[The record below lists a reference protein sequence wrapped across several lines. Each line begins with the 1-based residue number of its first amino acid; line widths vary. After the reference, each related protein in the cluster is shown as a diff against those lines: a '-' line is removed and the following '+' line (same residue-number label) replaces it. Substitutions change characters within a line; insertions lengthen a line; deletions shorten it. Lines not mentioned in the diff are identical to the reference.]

1 MTVEH
6 QTASSEL
13 NASANGRSSP
23 SEAVSQDKLPRA
35 FPHTLT
41 ILLLVTVIVWVAAL
55 FIPSGQYQLDEDG
68 RPIAGSYKQIESPL
82 TFPERVTDLLLAPI
96 NGLYGV
102 KDPETGQ
109 IGPFNSGDLF
119 GAAQVFVFILTI
131 GGFMTVVF
139 ATGALDLGIAHLAHR
154 FRAQGTTLIV
164 TLSVLFALL
173 GSVMSWSDETLGMY
187 PLLIPLMLA
196 LGYDRMVAL
205 SVIFVAPSAGII
217 GSTVNPFK
225 IGIGADAAA
234 ISLGDGIGLRLLLLV
249 LATAAMIVYTVR
261 YANRVKADASK
272 SLVGI
277 TQADAELARQ
287 GTRDDLEPLS
297 LRHKIVI
304 GIVAF
309 TFLLL
314 TFSIIPWGSILHNTL
329 VDPETHETITE
340 AFAWELGWWLPELSV
355 MFCVMAIIVGIV
367 ARLGEPA
374 TARAFV
380 KGLVDF
386 TGPAI
391 LVAVARGVA
400 VILNNTQS
408 IDTRAVLDGTHRGGH
423 LQRDIR
429 ERTVDRDD
437 SAVVPRRSRIRRER
451 AHHADLRAA
460 RRFRGHRSRIDR
472 HRVQRDRRVV
482 RQCPADQCHLDGGA
496 RSRVRRLQQ
505 VHQVHAAAARH
516 LARDH
521 ACRIRHRGDL
531 MRAHSRASRR
541 R

>member
-1 MTVEH
+1 MDGHETGTKRMTVE
-6 QTASSEL
+6 QQAATPELSGSGTGSSTT
-13 NASANGRSSP
+13 
-23 SEAVSQDKLPRA
+23 EAVTQDKPPRT

-41 ILLLVTVIVWVAAL
+41 ILLIVTVIVWVAAM
-55 FIPSGQYQLDEDG
+55 FIPAGQYQLDDDG
-68 RPIAGSYKQIESPL
+68 RPIAGSYEQIESPL
-82 TFPERVTDLLLAPI
+82 TFTERVTDLLLAPI

-102 KDPETGQ
+102 KDLETGQ

-154 FRAQGTTLIV
+154 FRARGTTLIV

-217 GSTVNPFK
+217 GSSVNPFK
-225 IGIGADAAA
+225 IGIGSDAAA

-249 LATAAMIVYTVR
+249 LATAAMILYTVR
-261 YANRVKADASK
+261 YANRVKADPAK

-277 TQADAELARQ
+277 TSADAELARQ
-287 GTRDDLEPLS
+287 SARDDLEPLS
-297 LRHKIVI
+297 LRHKVVI
-304 GIVAF
+304 GLVAF

-340 AFAWELGWWLPELSV
+340 AFPWELGWWLPELSV

-408 IDTRAVLDGTHRGGH
+408 IDTVLYSMERIVEGTSNVIFVTGLSIVTIPLSFLVGH
-423 LQRDIR
+423 A
-429 ERTVDRDD
+429 
-437 SAVVPRRSRIRRER
+437 SAANALIMPIF
-451 AHHADLRAA
+451 APLGDFA
-460 RRFRGHRSRIDR
+460 GIDR
-472 HRVQRDRRVV
+472 SLIVTVYNAIGAWFGNVLPTNAILMAGLGLASVGFNQYIKFMLPLLGIWLVIMLVV
-482 RQCPADQCHLDGGA
+482 F
-496 RSRVRRLQQ
+496 VI
-505 VHQVHAAAARH
+505 AA
-516 LARDH
+516 
-521 ACRIRHRGDL
+521 I
-531 MRAHSRASRR
+531 
-541 R
+541 